1 MYMTPGT
8 SGPIGKQS
16 HTLPRKTQPAPRQK
30 MRGLGD
36 LVAWGFRKVG
46 TEFTVKKITKGK
58 DCGCAAR
65 QEALNKAVPFNR
77 KEEE

>member
-8 SGPIGKQS
+8 SGNFSKTVQQS
-16 HTLPRKTQPAPRQK
+16 APAEQSPRK

-36 LVAWGFRKVG
+36 LIHWVTRKFG
-46 TEFTVKKITKGK
+46 IEFTVKKITKGK

-65 QEALNKAVPFNR
+65 QEALNRAVPFG
-77 KEEE
+77 KDD